1 MDICPQARE
10 TKVNKESVVATN
22 YKVFAQWRK
31 LLIEKVAYWMGE
43 DIFKNIS
50 DKKLNT
56 QDIQKTYTLYNST
69 SKNHL
74 IKKWVVNLKR
84 FFQRKSR
91 WQTDTWKDAQ
101 HP

>member
-1 MDICPQARE
+1 
-10 TKVNKESVVATN
+10 
-22 YKVFAQWRK
+22 
-31 LLIEKVAYWMGE
+31 MGE

-74 IKKWVVNLKR
+74 IKK
-84 FFQRKSR
+84 
-91 WQTDTWKDAQ
+91 
-101 HP
+101 

>member
-31 LLIEKVAYWMGE
+31 LLIEKFAYWMGE

-50 DKKLNT
+50 DKKVNT
-56 QDIQKTYTLYNST
+56 QNIQKTYTTQHPKITWLKMR
-69 SKNHL
+69 SKPEE
-74 IKKWVVNLKR
+74 IFPKK
-84 FFQRKSR
+84 KSR